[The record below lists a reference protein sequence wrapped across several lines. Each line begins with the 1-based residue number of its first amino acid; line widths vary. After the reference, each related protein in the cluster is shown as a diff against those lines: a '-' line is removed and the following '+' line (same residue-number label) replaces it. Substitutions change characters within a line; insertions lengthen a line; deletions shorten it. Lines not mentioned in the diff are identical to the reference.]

1 AGRVDPRV
9 LMAVRYLEAAF
20 GTVRVSSLISGH
32 PIFTTSGA
40 VSAHVFGRAADVA
53 ELDGVQIEG
62 HQGPGTVTE
71 RAVRL
76 LLMLPKDIAPRQII
90 SLMDL
95 DGPTGNTGSF
105 ALPDHHD

>member
-1 AGRVDPRV
+1 
-9 LMAVRYLEAAF
+9 M
-20 GTVRVSSLISGH
+20 TVRISCLISGH
-32 PIFTTSGA
+32 SYLTDSGN
-40 VSAHVFGRAADVA
+40 VSAHVFGRAVDVA
-53 ELDGVQIEG
+53 AVGGVDILG

-76 LLMLPKDIAPRQII
+76 LLMLPRQVAPKQII

-105 ALPDHHD
+105 ALPDHYDHIHVGY